1 MYLTFLNKYCCCFR
15 KKYYDYSNIDQEW
28 DEIMSDIELTEF
40 TTY

>member
-1 MYLTFLNKYCCCFR
+1 MYLTFLNKCLCCIR
-15 KKYYDYSNIDQEW
+15 KKHQDYSNIDQEW